1 LDIRRATWYIRW
13 KGGVELHLYNFQ
25 LKQSKQGI
33 LLPNTERR
41 PEPETSTDTDYD
53 VPADAWQDLDLLAG
67 IIDHPLEDC
76 EPVVSPVRVTQSVE
90 KPRYLEQIPPT
101 VQPAEAARPSPAL
114 AFMQGRPAGP
124 VQTTHD
130 RMKALER
137 RVTTQVQKKST
148 TAPEGRQALQS
159 IAVQAGESNN
169 KENETATK
177 TKQKQKGSRKSPVVK
192 KKAKKTPTTKSN
204 KTPPPAKTIT
214 HATVVN
220 NEPVCGYGCRHGGLV
235 GLKQMAQYDTK
246 YCLEK
251 GNYFDSKCCVD
262 CKTSIAEVFAASK
275 NRALLYYCPLDYNIH
290 NLQEDN
296 SAVADTPCAC
306 ILCIACYFRRE
317 EKKQAASGKV
327 TRSSGRGRRQ

>member
-76 EPVVSPVRVTQSVE
+76 EPVVLPVRVTQSVE

-130 RMKALER
+130 RLKALER
-137 RVTTQVQKKST
+137 RVTTQVQKKVPRLQRAARRSRVLRYKLGRVTTKKTKLQPKPTKNKKGLTSHLWSRERPKRRPLPKVTKHHHQPRPLTPPWST
-148 TAPEGRQALQS
+148 T
-159 IAVQAGESNN
+159 
-169 KENETATK
+169 
-177 TKQKQKGSRKSPVVK
+177 SPCVRMGV
-192 KKAKKTPTTKSN
+192 
-204 KTPPPAKTIT
+204 
-214 HATVVN
+214 HTVAWW
-220 NEPVCGYGCRHGGLV
+220 G
-235 GLKQMAQYDTK
+235 
-246 YCLEK
+246 
-251 GNYFDSKCCVD
+251 
-262 CKTSIAEVFAASK
+262 
-275 NRALLYYCPLDYNIH
+275 
-290 NLQEDN
+290 
-296 SAVADTPCAC
+296 
-306 ILCIACYFRRE
+306 
-317 EKKQAASGKV
+317 
-327 TRSSGRGRRQ
+327 